1 MKKFYKISRLAEL
14 SMKKVYNLGA
24 QSVLGTEQLE
34 KSREI
39 IKRLKEEKKRVVEE
53 MEEKLVKAEDDME
66 TEKEKLVQEVSRG
79 KSAAITLL
87 QVQVQYSP
95 FIPLLHRLFL
105 KS

>member
-1 MKKFYKISRLAEL
+1 MPKCHIVGNHMSWLNCFS
-14 SMKKVYNLGA
+14 
-24 QSVLGTEQLE
+24 GTEQLE

-39 IKRLKEEKKRVVEE
+39 IKRLKEEKRRVVEE

-87 QVQVQYSP
+87 QVQ
-95 FIPLLHRLFL
+95 
-105 KS
+105 